1 MRVASLITV
10 VGLAFLTAAC
20 SEVGAPTTADGSGT
34 AGSASSSKPS
44 LSNPLA
50 EPVAE
55 EMPNDLVSEGRQ
67 AYLSTCIACHNPDP
81 KLDGPLGPSVA
92 GASEALLKARILHG
106 EYPDGYTPK
115 RDTRS
120 MVPMPFLEGQIP
132 ALPAYLASP

>member
-10 VGLAFLTAAC
+10 VGLALSTAAC
-20 SEVGAPTTADGSGT
+20 SEEGAPTTADGSGT
-34 AGSASSSKPS
+34 AGSASSSKPA
-44 LSNPLA
+44 LGKPLA

-55 EMPNDLVSEGRQ
+55 ELPNLVSEGRQ

-92 GASEALLKARILHG
+92 GASEALLRARILHG

-132 ALPAYLASP
+132 ALTAYLASP